1 MYSTILSGALLGVD
15 ACPVHVEVDVAPG
28 LPCFSMVGSLSAEVR
43 ESKER
48 VWAALKNAGLE
59 IPPMRITVNLFP
71 ADLKKEGTAFDLP
84 IAMGL
89 LEALSYFPKGR
100 LENILLLGELGLNG
114 EIRKV
119 RGVLP
124 IVQKAKEM
132 GIRECIVPEENVGE
146 GAVIPGIHV
155 RGAGDISR
163 LLSFLRAAEEEREKL
178 LPVVTVDLAG
188 IFKKKNIVQENDFEQ
203 VMGQETA
210 RRAAEIAAA
219 GFHNLLMTGPPGAG
233 KSMIAKRIPGI
244 MPPLTMEESLEV
256 TSVYSVAG
264 LLEKGD
270 FITERP
276 FQSPHHTIS
285 SPALIGGGAMP
296 RPGVMSLAHRGV
308 LFLDELTE
316 FPGKVLDGMRQPLEE
331 RRVRIARVGRS
342 LTYPADFM
350 LVCAMNPC
358 PCGYYPDRNRC
369 RCTEPQIKRYM
380 GKISGPILDRID
392 LCVELQPV
400 TIAGLNGERKNES
413 SEVIRG
419 RVLKARKRQ
428 EERFR
433 GSRCRF
439 NADMDA
445 ANLEEFCRLG
455 EEEKEFMEQMY
466 ESLQLSVRAY
476 HRIIK
481 VARTIADLEGAE
493 NIGREHLTEAAF
505 YRPSLDYW
513 I

>member
-1 MYSTILSGALLGVD
+1 MYSTILSGALLGVN

-28 LPCFSMVGSLSAEVR
+28 LPCFNMVGSLSGEVR
-43 ESKER
+43 ESRER

-132 GIRECIVPEENVGE
+132 GIKECIVPEENAGE
-146 GAVIPGIHV
+146 GAVISGINV
-155 RGAGDISR
+155 RGVGDISR
-163 LLSFLRAAEEEREKL
+163 LLSFLRAGEEEREVL
-178 LPVVTVDLAG
+178 LPVVTVDPAG
-188 IFKKKNIVQENDFEQ
+188 FFREKDISQENDFEQ
-203 VMGQETA
+203 VLGQETA

-256 TSVYSVAG
+256 TAVYSVAG
-264 LLEKGD
+264 LLDRGS

-285 SPALIGGGAMP
+285 SPALIGGGTVP

-316 FPGKVLDGMRQPLEE
+316 FSGKVLDGMRQPLEE
-331 RRVRIARVGRS
+331 RRVRIARVGRC
-342 LTYPADFM
+342 LIYPADFM

-369 RCTEPQIKRYM
+369 KCSMPQIRHYL
-380 GKISGPILDRID
+380 GKISGPILDRMD
-392 LCVELQPV
+392 LCTELQRV
-400 TIAGLNGERKNES
+400 DITNVCQEKGGES
-413 SEVIRG
+413 SKSIRM
-419 RVLKARKRQ
+419 RVTEARERQ
-428 EERFR
+428 KFRFR
-433 GSRCRF
+433 ESGYRF
-439 NADMDA
+439 NTDIQAADMGKY
-445 ANLEEFCRLG
+445 CRLG
-455 EEEKEFMEQMY
+455 EEELACMEKLYHTM
-466 ESLQLSVRAY
+466 QLSVRSY
-476 HRIIK
+476 HRIVK
-481 VARTIADLEGAE
+481 VARTIADLAGKEE
-493 NIGREHLTEAAF
+493 IRTEHLLEAAC
-505 YRPSLDYW
+505 YRPAQDYW
-513 I
+513 Q